1 MRRLVRSILLL
12 LTLAALLGGS
22 PAGATPVPHALRLL
36 RGSDPSPQAPAAGCG
51 YNTSTTALLADFSSG
66 DWLAQV
72 RALSGADPVT
82 LPNGITT
89 ITTRYTPRLFDGS
102 PHARA
107 YDYVLYQLQQMG
119 YPASA
124 IEQDAWSASGISGM
138 NLTLTIPGLIT
149 PTEVVALT
157 AHLDS
162 LSPPATRDSLAPG
175 AEDNASGSA
184 ALLEAADA
192 LRTYQYDRTLKLIWF
207 TGEEQ
212 GMLGS
217 AAYVNDH
224 STSGYQGVVNLDMFG
239 YDSDND
245 RCIELHVGTLAASNA
260 VGQCFLEGVA
270 AYGLN
275 LSADY
280 ITSGATSS
288 SDHSP
293 FWQHG
298 VGAIE
303 VLENHFYNPG
313 MGCGGRIDS
322 NPYYHTVNDTVA
334 NSFPPYSAGQPNSV
348 GADIARAGL
357 AAAVGMAGN
366 RGACFSEAPWLTLDY
381 FGRSAQLSWTSLP
394 GASGYRLY
402 RQVDNGPWVLKY
414 SGGETQWTDTGL
426 VVGFDHEYRVFGVA
440 ADGICQS
447 PAGQTS
453 LIWIVHP
460 QMYLPVVR
468 R

>member
-1 MRRLVRSILLL
+1 M
-12 LTLAALLGGS
+12 
-22 PAGATPVPHALRLL
+22 
-36 RGSDPSPQAPAAGCG
+36 
-51 YNTSTTALLADFSSG
+51 
-66 DWLAQV
+66 

-82 LPNGITT
+82 LPGGITT

-124 IEQDAWSASGISGM
+124 IEQDAWSSGGTSGM
-138 NLTLTIPGLIT
+138 NLALTIPGQIT
-149 PTEVVALT
+149 PTQVVALT

-192 LRTYQYDRTLKLIWF
+192 LRTYQYERTLKLIWF

-212 GMLGS
+212 GLLGS
-217 AAYVNDH
+217 NAYVNDH

-245 RCIELHVGTLAASNA
+245 RCIELHVGTLAASST

-280 ITSGATSS
+280 ITPAGRRAHPTIPPSGSTAWGRSRCWRTPSS
-288 SDHSP
+288 
-293 FWQHG
+293 
-298 VGAIE
+298 
-303 VLENHFYNPG
+303 NPG
-313 MGCGGRIDS
+313 LGCGGRMDS
-322 NPYYHTVNDTVA
+322 NPNYHTVNDTVA
-334 NSFPPYSAGQPNSV
+334 NSFPPYSAGQPNGV

-366 RGACFSEAPWLTLDY
+366 RGACFSEAPWLALDY
-381 FGRSAQLSWTSLP
+381 SGSSAQLSWASLP
-394 GASGYRLY
+394 GTSGYRLY

-447 PAGQTS
+447 PAGQTA